1 MAWKDLHPFQPEILT
16 DPASIR
22 CLADFVL
29 VKPFPPAGLIINPGV
44 HMTQDY
50 RWRQDRPRGNR
61 TGTVV
66 AIGSGDKMIGLA
78 CADCQRFELRLLRT
92 DSDIKR
98 LACECGGEKLTVALK
113 DGTPMT
119 QRAGLNVSVGDVVV
133 FPRVPANEIEIN
145 GEEYVFLHEEQH
157 VLAVI
162 DEEIAA

>member
-61 TGTVV
+61 CGTVV
-66 AIGSGDKMIGLA
+66 SVGQGDKMVGLCCEQCGA
-78 CADCQRFELRLLRT
+78 LEFRLVRT
-92 DSDIKR
+92 DADFKR
-98 LACECGGEKLTVALK
+98 MTCSCGGEKLTIAHA
-113 DGTPMT
+113 DGFAATTTDPM
-119 QRAGLNVSVGDVVV
+119 QVNVGDVVV

-145 GEEYVFLHEEQH
+145 GEEYVFLHQEQH
-157 VLAVI
+157 VLAVL
-162 DEEIAA
+162 DEVAA